1 MYDGCGSFNSQFL
14 DEVVDVTAVLCA
26 EQYSSLTIP
35 REISDRRGALRL
47 GLPCGSASIGVT
59 GCSDS

>member
-1 MYDGCGSFNSQFL
+1 MRWKVWLQRSYKPDSMYDGRGSINSQFL

-35 REISDRRGALRL
+35 REISDRRG
-47 GLPCGSASIGVT
+47 P
-59 GCSDS
+59 